1 MSLRPKKIN
10 FDKLFTEF
18 ESDLEKIYNFS
29 GLDRVSGMNMF
40 QSVYDMC
47 TATPKPYTEKLF
59 CSIAYF
65 LEEYTMRKKR
75 NILDRDDIIKAYAE
89 EWNRY
94 SQASIYISRIC
105 DYLNRIMLKN
115 KDTGGIPASERRKT
129 VGDGKYR
136 RQTIQALAYLVWK
149 ERVVDFIKIRLM
161 YQIFEMIRR
170 DRDGEGDVPGVV
182 TEAIQSLGILNSLT
196 DHPLRLY
203 IEEFEIPYLKHTK
216 QYYEREAIITISS
229 ATISEYMEKACQR
242 LKQETARNSKYC
254 HVSSHDTMI
263 KECEKQYVAVHQ
275 SRIHNEFEAMISNE
289 RYNDCSMAYYLLSRI
304 TDGVNPL
311 LETFERYITQIGKDL
326 ISRKLSN
333 QLVTTKNELE
343 SSQKEERKK
352 PNKIDAINDLI
363 QQLTTLKIENKIDD
377 LDNLVQKFNAL
388 KIEGGNKGLISKK
401 LSQLITT
408 KKELELSQK
417 EERRKQDEINDLT
430 PGITTVEI
438 DVDDKDSETK
448 KSDEINGF
456 TQKFATLKIEDDN
469 KDSEIRKQKDKTDG
483 LKKSYEKLI
492 DDLIQQLKIE
502 DGNKDSETRKQK
514 EKIDELKKSQEDRM
528 GTGTLKDPRDYVEPL
543 MSLHSKYMNVC
554 QKVFSSDPAFIAAV
568 DKAFRRIENDPSMNT
583 AAPEVLARYCDVL
596 LKKNQKSGISEQD
609 IEDKMN
615 NMVDDKDVYQKFY
628 SRLLAKRLIY
638 GSSVSDEAEANMI
651 SRLKTICGVEYTS
664 KLQRM
669 FTDITVSADINSSFS
684 EYLKAKPLNLGV
696 DFTILVLTAGA
707 WPLTQVS
714 TTDFQLPLELEK
726 SVSYFESF
734 YNEHHSGRKLTW
746 LWHLSKA
753 DVKLGYLDKR
763 YEFSVSLYQ
772 LGVLLLFN
780 AVDMLTFKEIS
791 EHTRL
796 NEQEL
801 KRVLKPL
808 IDLAALIITPTGS
821 LKESTE
827 IKLNMEFSNK
837 RTKIKISSSLQSD
850 SPQENDATRRAVDED
865 RKLYLQASIV
875 RVMKSRQML
884 VHNRLV
890 QEVIDQAKSRFT
902 PSVPMI
908 KKCIE
913 QLLDKQYIK
922 RSVENRDKY
931 VYIA

>member
-18 ESDLEKIYNFS
+18 KSDLEKIYNFS

-59 CSIAYF
+59 CAIAYF

-75 NILDRDDIIKAYAE
+75 VSENGSILDHDDIVNAYAK
-89 EWNRY
+89 EWSHY
-94 SQASIYISRIC
+94 SLASDYSSRIC
-105 DYLNRIMLKN
+105 DYLNKIMLKV
-115 KDTGGIPASERRKT
+115 KDTGGIPASEKRKT

-136 RQTIQALAYLVWK
+136 RQTVQALAYLIWK
-149 ERVVDFIKIRLM
+149 ERVVDSIKKFQDRLM

-170 DRDGEGDVPGVV
+170 DRDGEDVVPDVV
-182 TEAIQSLGILNSLT
+182 AEAIQSLGILNSLT

-216 QYYEREAIITISS
+216 LYYEREAADIISS
-229 ATISEYMEKACQR
+229 ATISQYMKKACQR
-242 LKQETARNSKYC
+242 LEQEAARNSKYC
-254 HVSSHDTMI
+254 HISSHITMI

-275 SRIHNEFEAMISNE
+275 SRIHTEFEAMISNE
-289 RYNDCSMAYYLLSRI
+289 RYEDCSMAYNLLSRI
-304 TDGVNPL
+304 TSGVNPL
-311 LETFERYITQIGKDL
+311 LEIFEQYITQIGKDL
-326 ISRKLSN
+326 ISR
-333 QLVTTKNELE
+333 
-343 SSQKEERKK
+343 
-352 PNKIDAINDLI
+352 
-363 QQLTTLKIENKIDD
+363 
-377 LDNLVQKFNAL
+377 
-388 KIEGGNKGLISKK
+388 
-401 LSQLITT
+401 
-408 KKELELSQK
+408 
-417 EERRKQDEINDLT
+417 
-430 PGITTVEI
+430 
-438 DVDDKDSETK
+438 
-448 KSDEINGF
+448 
-456 TQKFATLKIEDDN
+456 
-469 KDSEIRKQKDKTDG
+469 
-483 LKKSYEKLI
+483 
-492 DDLIQQLKIE
+492 
-502 DGNKDSETRKQK
+502 
-514 EKIDELKKSQEDRM
+514 M
-528 GTGTLKDPRDYVEPL
+528 GTGILKDPREYVESL
-543 MSLHSKYMNVC
+543 MSLHSKYMTVC
-554 QKVFSSDPAFIAAV
+554 QRVFSNDSAFIAAV
-568 DKAFRRIENDPSMNT
+568 DKAFRTIVNDPSTNP
-583 AAPEVLARYCDVL
+583 AAHSPEVLARYCDVL

-615 NMVDDKDVYQKFY
+615 SMIILFKYIDDKDVYQKFY

-638 GSSVSDEAEANMI
+638 GSSVSNDAEENMI
-651 SRLKTICGVEYTS
+651 SRLKTTCGVEYTS

-684 EYLKAKPLNLGV
+684 DYLKQKTLNLGV
-696 DFTILVLTAGA
+696 DFSILVLTAGA

-714 TTDFQLPLELEK
+714 ATDFQLPSELEK

-734 YNEHHSGRKLTW
+734 YNDHHSGRKLTW

-753 DVKLGYLDKR
+753 DAKLGYLDKR

-780 AVDMLTFKEIS
+780 TIDMLTFKEIC

-808 IDLAALIITPTGS
+808 IDLAAFIISPTGS
-821 LKESTE
+821 LNESTE

-850 SPQENDATRRAVDED
+850 SPQETDATRRAVDED
-865 RKLYLQASIV
+865 RKLYLQEI
-875 RVMKSRQML
+875 
-884 VHNRLV
+884 
-890 QEVIDQAKSRFT
+890 IDQAKSRFT

-913 QLLDKQYIK
+913 QLLDKQYLE
-922 RSVENRDKY
+922 RSIENRDKY